1 MKILKKIMTIIKGI
15 IKYLKT
21 LLLFLIGRAH
31 KLELFINH
39 KSIDLIRLGS
49 NYGGKYLLNSRS
61 LHDKI
66 IVSAGVGED
75 ISFDIEFLN
84 EFGGKIIL
92 IDPTPR
98 AKIHFEETIK
108 RIGAAKTENYS
119 NTGKQEV
126 TSYSME
132 NLNHNQFIY
141 VDKAL
146 SNSEKELKF
155 YKPKDENFVSHSI
168 IENQSNDFIK
178 VKADRLVN
186 VLDDLK
192 INKEN
197 IELIKLDIEGAETEV
212 IIDMLFDNICPNQ
225 ILIEIDRLGY
235 RSKKSVKEVDR
246 MYRILIE
253 NGYKLKHRSD
263 LEMLF
268 VSKKLK

>member
-1 MKILKKIMTIIKGI
+1 MTIIKDI

-21 LLLFLIGRAH
+21 LFLFLFGRAH
-31 KLELFINH
+31 KLELFINK

-49 NYGGKYLLNSRS
+49 NYGGKYLLNSRL

-268 VSKKLK
+268 VSKILK